1 MKKASIIT
9 ILFLTAVSIILF
21 IVFWNTSAATTG
33 TEDTTISD
41 STHVSSP
48 ETEVYIPEEPE
59 TAPMQTTT
67 AEESTDSQ
75 TEETPDSNPVST
87 ITMEDALFIGDSRT
101 VGLMEYAQI
110 GGASFFA
117 SVGMNVYNIHSKPV
131 SVPSIGKITLE
142 DLLQSKRYGKI
153 YIMLGINELGYNMS
167 RTVEKY
173 NDLITYIREKQ
184 PGAFIFIQAN
194 LCVTKSRSDTDKII
208 NNTAIGKLNTALAAL
223 ADGETIFYL
232 DANTIFNDGNGNLP
246 FEKCIDSAH
255 LYGKYYLEWGQWIME
270 QTAAHIREG

>member
-1 MKKASIIT
+1 MKKAGIIT
-9 ILFLTAVSIILF
+9 ILSLTAVSVILF
-21 IVFWNTSAATTG
+21 IVFWNTSAATAG
-33 TEDTTISD
+33 MEDTTISD
-41 STHVSSP
+41 STQASSP
-48 ETEVYIPEEPE
+48 ETEVYIPETE
-59 TAPMQTTT
+59 TAPAQTTLSW
-67 AEESTDSQ
+67 ESTDSPP
-75 TEETPDSNPVST
+75 EESADARPVST
-87 ITMEDALFIGDSRT
+87 VTMEDALFIGDSRT
-101 VGLMEYAQI
+101 VGLMDYAQI
-110 GGASFFA
+110 DGASFFA

-153 YIMLGINELGYNMS
+153 YIMLGINELGYNMN

-173 NDLITYIREKQ
+173 NELTRYIREKQ
-184 PGAFIFIQAN
+184 PDAFIFIQAN

-208 NNTAIGKLNTALAAL
+208 NNTTISKLNTALAAL

-246 FEKCIDSAH
+246 LEKCIDSAH
-255 LYGKYYLEWGQWIME
+255 LYGKYYFEWGQWIME